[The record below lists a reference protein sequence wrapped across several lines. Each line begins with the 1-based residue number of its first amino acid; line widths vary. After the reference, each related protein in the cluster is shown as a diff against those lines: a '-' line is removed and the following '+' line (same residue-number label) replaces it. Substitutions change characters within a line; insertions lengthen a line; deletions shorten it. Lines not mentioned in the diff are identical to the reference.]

1 MPSWLVF
8 CYTLCEKRGFFMK
21 NYFQN
26 VSVELKEYFKILSPE
41 IPEWLEE
48 FIDVPEMDRIAG
60 ISMFCGKDYS
70 NSFGVRFP
78 ISNLDH
84 SVGVALIIWN
94 FTHNQ
99 KQTIAGLYHDIATPV
114 FKHCIDFMNGDSET
128 QESTEKQTF
137 EILQKSAKIMSLLKR
152 FNIKLEEICDYK
164 VYPIADNETPKLAA
178 DRFEYHFTCGMSL
191 SPVFSIDDIK
201 RIYADVTVL
210 KNEEGKDELGFKTKE
225 ICEEYVS
232 KASMLWPL
240 WADERNNVY
249 MNFLGDVCKSM
260 AKHGYLAV
268 SDLYSLSEKQVIEK
282 ILNCPNTYISSK
294 FKEFQETT
302 NIFVSPIA
310 LDGKYC
316 VKLKAKRRYI
326 NPLVQT
332 KTGAKRIYDVSA
344 IAKFKIDGYL
354 NQKYDGFGCLEFD
367 FHV

>member
-1 MPSWLVF
+1 
-8 CYTLCEKRGFFMK
+8 MK

-26 VSVELKEYFKILSPE
+26 VSIELKEYFRILSPE

-128 QESTEKQTF
+128 QESTEKLTF

-152 FNIKLEEICDYK
+152 NNIKLEELCDYK
-164 VYPIADNETPKLAA
+164 LYPIADNETPKLAA

-191 SPVFSIDDIK
+191 SPVFTLKDIK
-201 RIYADVTVL
+201 RVYEDVVVL
-210 KNEEGKDELGFKTKE
+210 KNEDGKDELGFKTKE
-225 ICEEYVS
+225 ICEDYVS

-240 WADERNNVY
+240 WADEKNNVY
-249 MNFLGDVCKSM
+249 MNFLGDVCKAMS
-260 AKHGYLAV
+260 KHGYLTI
-268 SDLYSLSEKQVIEK
+268 SDLYLLSEKQVIEK
-282 ILNCPNTYISSK
+282 ISNCENQYISSR
-294 FKEFQETT
+294 FNEFQ
-302 NIFVSPIA
+302 NAQKIVVSPIP
-310 LDGKYC
+310 LEGKYC
-316 VKLKAKRRYI
+316 VKMKAKRRYI

-332 KTGAKRIYDVSA
+332 EFGAKRIYNVSA
-344 IAKFKIDGYL
+344 IAKFKIDSYL
-354 NQKYDGFGCLEFD
+354 SEKYDNYGCFEFD
-367 FHV
+367 FNV